1 MKIGAAIV
9 KVEPKV
15 GSTLP
20 VFSAPP
26 IDAVV
31 LSNLNDNE
39 LLSVAKHAC
48 SIYTQA
54 GAYAKEFLAELK
66 RRFDEGKKLR
76 KPYLGFKNFDKL
88 CKDQLEIGARQVR
101 NILNNN
107 RGGRKG
113 RALKPRPKLKELEDV
128 KAENKRLKA
137 HAKLVEDAND
147 RIAGGQK
154 QLPAGYT
161 KLDLEQAKKDA
172 ARDHQKIAASE
183 KQRSENEIE
192 ALKDAVRKLARE
204 NRKLQK
210 DPQQSRHTPERTKS
224 SSRPVMSDTETPTKK
239 EPVANG
245 TYKLAT
251 HKAPTGDDSRYHKA
265 IRELEELGEFGI
277 ASWHEFEIEHAL
289 EVRNIDA
296 SAENVAAIL
305 GHPRI
310 SEMEERMKAAGW
322 DLIWTIIDELRL
334 EAAVKDK

>member
-1 MKIGAAIV
+1 MGIDAAIV

-26 IDAVV
+26 IDVVV
-31 LSNLNDNE
+31 LSNLNDKE
-39 LLSVAKHAC
+39 LLSVAKQAC

-88 CKDQLEIGARQVR
+88 CADQLEIGARQVR

-113 RALKPRPKLKELEDV
+113 RTLKPRPKLKELENV

-147 RIAGGQK
+147 RIARGQK

-172 ARDHQKIAASE
+172 VRDHQKIAATE
-183 KQRSENEIE
+183 KQQSENEIE
-192 ALKDAVRKLARE
+192 TLKDTVRKLTRE

-210 DPQQSRHTPERTKS
+210 DPKQSRSKPA
-224 SSRPVMSDTETPTKK
+224 SSRSLIADLETPTR
-239 EPVANG
+239 EEVVRQAVAII
-245 TYKLAT
+245 KPFSL
-251 HKAPTGDDSRYHKA
+251 DDR
-265 IRELEELGEFGI
+265 RL
-277 ASWHEFEIEHAL
+277 
-289 EVRNIDA
+289 
-296 SAENVAAIL
+296 
-305 GHPRI
+305 
-310 SEMEERMKAAGW
+310 
-322 DLIWTIIDELRL
+322 IIDEIEAHLRD
-334 EAAVKDK
+334 EWTRDAGDGSRHVIVREGEQNARTN

>member
-1 MKIGAAIV
+1 MGIDAAIV

-26 IDAVV
+26 IDVVV
-31 LSNLNDNE
+31 LSNLNDKE
-39 LLSVAKHAC
+39 LLSVAKQAC

-88 CKDQLEIGARQVR
+88 CADRLEIGARQVR

-113 RALKPRPKLKELEDV
+113 RALKPRPKLKELEDL

-172 ARDHQKIAASE
+172 VRDHQKIAATE
-183 KQRSENEIE
+183 KQQSENEIE
-192 ALKDAVRKLARE
+192 TLKDAVRKLTRE

-210 DPQQSRHTPERTKS
+210 DPKQSRSKPA
-224 SSRPVMSDTETPTKK
+224 SSRSLIADLETPTR
-239 EPVANG
+239 EEVVRQAVAII
-245 TYKLAT
+245 KPFSL
-251 HKAPTGDDSRYHKA
+251 DDR
-265 IRELEELGEFGI
+265 RL
-277 ASWHEFEIEHAL
+277 
-289 EVRNIDA
+289 
-296 SAENVAAIL
+296 
-305 GHPRI
+305 
-310 SEMEERMKAAGW
+310 
-322 DLIWTIIDELRL
+322 IIDEIEARLRD
-334 EAAVKDK
+334 ESTRDAGDGSRHVIVREGEQNARTN

>member
-1 MKIGAAIV
+1 MGIGAAIV

-26 IDAVV
+26 IDGVV
-31 LSNLNDNE
+31 LSNLNDKE
-39 LLSVAKHAC
+39 LLSVAKQAC

-66 RRFDEGKKLR
+66 RRFEEGKKLR

-88 CKDQLEIGARQVR
+88 CADRLEIGARQVR
-101 NILNNN
+101 NILNND

-113 RALKPRPKLKELEDV
+113 RALKPRPKLKELENV

-147 RIAGGQK
+147 RIAGSQK

-172 ARDHQKIAASE
+172 VRDHQKIAATE
-183 KQRSENEIE
+183 KQQSENEIE
-192 ALKDAVRKLARE
+192 TLKDTVRKLTQE

-210 DPQQSRHTPERTKS
+210 DPKQSRSKPASSGSLIADSETRT
-224 SSRPVMSDTETPTKK
+224 RK
-239 EPVANG
+239 EVIHHAVAII
-245 TYKLAT
+245 KPFSL
-251 HKAPTGDDSRYHKA
+251 DDR
-265 IRELEELGEFGI
+265 RL
-277 ASWHEFEIEHAL
+277 
-289 EVRNIDA
+289 
-296 SAENVAAIL
+296 
-305 GHPRI
+305 
-310 SEMEERMKAAGW
+310 
-322 DLIWTIIDELRL
+322 IIDEIEARL
-334 EAAVKDK
+334 GDESKRDAAHQKGAVK

>member
-1 MKIGAAIV
+1 MGIDAAIV

-26 IDAVV
+26 IDVVV
-31 LSNLNDNE
+31 LSNLNDKE
-39 LLSVAKHAC
+39 LLSVAKQAC

-88 CKDQLEIGARQVR
+88 CADQLEIGARQVR

-113 RALKPRPKLKELEDV
+113 RTLKPRPKLKELENV

-147 RIAGGQK
+147 RIARGQK

-172 ARDHQKIAASE
+172 VRDHQKIAATE
-183 KQRSENEIE
+183 KQQSENEIE
-192 ALKDAVRKLARE
+192 TLKDTVRKLTRE

-210 DPQQSRHTPERTKS
+210 DPKQSRSKPA
-224 SSRPVMSDTETPTKK
+224 SSRSLIADLETPTR
-239 EPVANG
+239 EEVVRQAVAII
-245 TYKLAT
+245 KPFSL
-251 HKAPTGDDSRYHKA
+251 DDR
-265 IRELEELGEFGI
+265 RL
-277 ASWHEFEIEHAL
+277 
-289 EVRNIDA
+289 
-296 SAENVAAIL
+296 
-305 GHPRI
+305 
-310 SEMEERMKAAGW
+310 
-322 DLIWTIIDELRL
+322 IIDEIEAHLRD
-334 EAAVKDK
+334 EWTRDAAHQKGAVK

>member
-1 MKIGAAIV
+1 MGIDAAIV

-26 IDAVV
+26 IDVVV
-31 LSNLNDNE
+31 LSNLNDKE
-39 LLSVAKHAC
+39 LLSVAKQAC

-107 RGGRKG
+107 CGGRKG

-128 KAENKRLKA
+128 KAENKRLKV

-161 KLDLEQAKKDA
+161 KQDLEQAKKDA
-172 ARDHQKIAASE
+172 LRDHQKVAATE
-183 KQRSENEIE
+183 KQQSENEIE
-192 ALKDAVRKLARE
+192 ALKDTVRTLTRE

-210 DPQQSRHTPERTKS
+210 DPRQSRSKPA
-224 SSRPVMSDTETPTKK
+224 SSRSLIADSGTPTR
-239 EPVANG
+239 EEVVRQAVAII
-245 TYKLAT
+245 KLFSF
-251 HKAPTGDDSRYHKA
+251 DDR
-265 IRELEELGEFGI
+265 RL
-277 ASWHEFEIEHAL
+277 
-289 EVRNIDA
+289 
-296 SAENVAAIL
+296 
-305 GHPRI
+305 
-310 SEMEERMKAAGW
+310 
-322 DLIWTIIDELRL
+322 IIDEIEARLRD
-334 EAAVKDK
+334 ESRRDAGDGSRRVIVREGDRN